1 MAVAVEGI
9 TAGTLPQQHRRAVQD
24 GQHTLAHRRLSEV
37 FETATSVPFDD
48 SSRIVLF
55 SDCHR
60 GDNSRADAFARNEDL
75 FLQALTHYY
84 REGFTYVEVG
94 DGDELWKNRRF
105 SAIRDAH
112 GRIFDLLH
120 RFDLQ
125 NRLHLIVGNHDIQGS
140 QRNRVEKDGMIA
152 HEGLILR
159 YSRTGQRIFVVH
171 GHQADFKSDRFY
183 VASRFVARYIWRRV
197 QLLTLGSRPS
207 RAGDSRNRGKIRQR
221 ITEWMQANRQIV
233 ICGHTHRPMCAAYGE
248 PPYFNTGSCL
258 YSGYITGLEIQ
269 NGEIVLVKWS
279 IRPEARQGEALRI
292 ERELMSPPRKLRL
305 FGRYIN

>member
-24 GQHTLAHRRLSEV
+24 GQHTLAHKRLSEV
-37 FETATSVPFDD
+37 FGTAKSVPFDD

-60 GDNSRADAFARNEDL
+60 GDNSRADAFARNEEL

-84 REGFTYVEVG
+84 REGFMYVEVG

-125 NRLHLIVGNHDIQGS
+125 NRLHLIVGNHDIQDRQ
-140 QRNRVEKDGMIA
+140 QRWVEKDGMVA
-152 HEGLILR
+152 HEGLIL
-159 YSRTGQRIFVVH
+159 YHWRTGQRIFVVH
-171 GHQADFKSDRFY
+171 GHQADFKSDRLH
-183 VASRFVARYIWRRV
+183 VAGRFAARHIWKRLQV
-197 QLLTLGSRPS
+197 LGLGSHPS
-207 RAGDSRNRGKIRQR
+207 QPGDTRNRGKIRQR
-221 ITEWMQANRQIV
+221 ITEWLQVHQHTV
-233 ICGHTHRPMCAAYGE
+233 ICGHTHHPAFAARGA

-269 NGEIVLVKWS
+269 NGEIMLVKWS
-279 IRPEARQGEALRI
+279 ARPGEAPRI
-292 ERELMSPPRKLRL
+292 KRELIAPARKLHL
-305 FGRYIN
+305 LN